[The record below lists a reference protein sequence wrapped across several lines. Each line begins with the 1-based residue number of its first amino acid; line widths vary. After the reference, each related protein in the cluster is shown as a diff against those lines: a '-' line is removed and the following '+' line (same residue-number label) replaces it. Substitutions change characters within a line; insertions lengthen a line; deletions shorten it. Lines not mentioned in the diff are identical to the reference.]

1 MASLKEVK
9 TRINSIRSTRKIT
22 SAMKM
27 VASAKLHK
35 MQGAVENMLPYQQ
48 KLDKILNNFLS
59 ADLPVQS
66 PFILKRELKRIAIVA
81 FSSNTSLCGAYNAN
95 VIRQFN
101 SVYKKYKEKLGAE
114 NILVYP
120 IGNKIELAVKKM
132 GIIPQGSY
140 QSIVNK
146 PSYQETSL
154 LAQKLMDLF
163 LNKEIDQVE
172 VIYHH
177 FKSSGVQELQSM
189 TYLPIDLSKV
199 SVGAIEEPT
208 EKSVYNNDYIIEPS
222 PVELLA
228 NLLPMVL
235 KYELFTSAVDSNASE
250 HSARTIAM
258 QTATDN
264 ADDIIRDLTKLYNK
278 SRQQSITNE
287 LLDIMGGSAK

>member
-1 MASLKEVK
+1 
-9 TRINSIRSTRKIT
+9 
-22 SAMKM
+22 MKM

-101 SVYKKYKEKLGAE
+101 SVYNKYKEKLGAE

>member
-258 QTATDN
+258 QIATDN